1 MRILHT
7 ADWHLGRLFN
17 GIHLTQ
23 DQAFVLDQLVDMV
36 SEAQPDVMVIAGDV
50 YDRAVPPPDAV
61 ALLDDTLSR
70 IAVGLH
76 VPVIVIAGNHDS
88 PERVGFGAR
97 LMAAQNVHIFG
108 RLSLPL
114 APVVL
119 ADKHGPVSFIG
130 LPYAEPVTV
139 RQAFAQSEIHDH
151 ESAMRALTTCAR
163 ECASATARSVLI
175 AHAFVSGGS
184 PSDSERPLSLGGAE
198 TVSAE
203 CFDGFHYTA
212 LGHLHRPQQVVPAR
226 TTYSGSLLKYS
237 FSEGNHEKGVTLVE
251 MDGQGLVTLSQHPL
265 LPRHDVRILE
275 GTLAEIVARGQD
287 DPRREDY
294 VLVRL
299 TDRGALV
306 DPLGVVRDV
315 YPHCLELD
323 RSAFF
328 ATGSE
333 EPGAVPSDHRSRSAT
348 ELFSGFIQHVTSESA
363 TEEEMAV
370 FVDLVN
376 TLQRTDRES

>member
-1 MRILHT
+1 M
-7 ADWHLGRLFN
+7 
-17 GIHLTQ
+17 
-23 DQAFVLDQLVDMV
+23 LDQIVALVRDL
-36 SEAQPDVMVIAGDV
+36 QPDVMVIAGDV

-70 IAVGLH
+70 VAVDLR

-97 LMAAQNVHIFG
+97 LMAAQNVHVFG
-108 RLSLPL
+108 RLTAPL
-114 APVVL
+114 TPVLL
-119 ADKHGPVSFIG
+119 ADRHGPVAFIG
-130 LPYAEPVTV
+130 LPYAEPVAV
-139 RQAFAQSEIHDH
+139 RQALSQSAIQDH
-151 ESAMRALTTCAR
+151 ASAMRALTASAR
-163 ECASATARSVLI
+163 ECAPPTARSVLI

-198 TVSAE
+198 TVPAE

-226 TTYSGSLLKYS
+226 AAYSGSLLKYS
-237 FSEGNHEKGVTLVE
+237 FSEVAHEKGVTLVE
-251 MDGQGLVTLSQHPL
+251 MDGQGLVKLSHHPL
-265 LPRHDVRILE
+265 RPRHDVRILE
-275 GTLAEIVARGQD
+275 GTLAEIVARGHS

-306 DPLGVVRDV
+306 DPLGVVRDA
-315 YPHCLELD
+315 YPNCLELD

-328 ATGSE
+328 ATGSA
-333 EPGAVPSDHRSRSAT
+333 EPGAVPSDHRSRSMAD
-348 ELFSGFIQHVTSESA
+348 LFSGFIRHVTSEPA
-363 TEEEMAV
+363 AEEEMAV
-370 FVDLVN
+370 FVDLIN
-376 TLQRTDRES
+376 TLERADRES